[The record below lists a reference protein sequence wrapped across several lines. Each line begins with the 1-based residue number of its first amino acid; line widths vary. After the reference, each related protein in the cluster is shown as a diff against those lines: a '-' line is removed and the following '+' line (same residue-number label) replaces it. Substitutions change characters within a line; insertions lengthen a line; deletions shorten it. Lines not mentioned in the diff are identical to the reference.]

1 MRKKQS
7 RSNSRKRF
15 SFFSKRRRNADESDW
30 FLLEADMDGAPASP
44 RRRKARRGLV
54 VKLLALACLCVSLP
68 LGGKWAYQ
76 EVFFE
81 NEEFILKR
89 LSIRTDGAL
98 SETGLAEVANVSAGM
113 NLMELDLDAIRERIE
128 KLPHVEE
135 ASVFREMPDRLN
147 VIVRERIP
155 IAWLSCPP
163 QGIRPGDMER
173 GFLIDEKGFIFRC
186 LDLTDGL
193 LNLPVIE
200 AFKMIEPVEGTR
212 LDTEGIDSAIALI
225 AESDDIF
232 NNGSMPIHQV
242 RLVNEWSIE
251 CVYRSGLEVTF
262 GMFEIE
268 RGMQDLVTILNK
280 TGSVGTALAS
290 VNVAM
295 RKNIPITFAEP
306 IDDAAI
312 SVVAEP
318 VEEEESADEN
328 PREKQREN
336 HLRSILKGG

>member
-7 RSNSRKRF
+7 RSNSRKLF
-15 SFFSKRRRNADESDW
+15 ATFSKRRRKNEESDW
-30 FLLEADMDGAPASP
+30 FLLEADLPGGSRST
-44 RRRKARRGLV
+44 RRRAPKRGLI
-54 VKLLALACLCVSLP
+54 VKILALICLCVSIP
-68 LGGKWAYQ
+68 IAAKWGYH

-89 LSIRTDGAL
+89 LTIRTDGAL
-98 SETGLAEVANVSAGM
+98 SETGLAEVANVSSGM
-113 NLMELDLDAIRERIE
+113 NLMELDLDAIRGRIE
-128 KLPHVEE
+128 KLPNVEE

-173 GFLIDEKGFIFRC
+173 GFLMDEKGYLFRC
-186 LDLTDGL
+186 LDLDEGL
-193 LNLPVIE
+193 LSLPVVE
-200 AFKMIEPVEGTR
+200 AFKMIEPVEGAR
-212 LDTEGIDSAIALI
+212 LDTEGIDSAIELI
-225 AESDDIF
+225 TASDSIF
-232 NNGSMPIHQV
+232 KGGSMPIHQI
-242 RLVNEWSIE
+242 RLINEWSIE

-262 GMFEIE
+262 AMFEID
-268 RGMQDLVTILNK
+268 RGLKDLVTIINK

-290 VNVAM
+290 VNVVM
-295 RKNIPITFAEP
+295 RKNIPVTFAEP
-306 IDDAAI
+306 VDESTI
-312 SVVAEP
+312 SAVAEP
-318 VEEEESADEN
+318 VETEVDEPED

>member
-1 MRKKQS
+1 MRKKQI
-7 RSNSRKRF
+7 RANSRKLFASF
-15 SFFSKRRRNADESDW
+15 SRRRRKSEDSDW
-30 FLLEADMDGAPASP
+30 FLLEADLPGGGST
-44 RRRKARRGLV
+44 RRKTPKRGFV
-54 VKLLALACLCVSLP
+54 VKILAMSCLCISIP
-68 LGGKWAYQ
+68 IAAKWGYH

-89 LSIRTDGAL
+89 LTIRTDGAL
-98 SETGLAEVANVSAGM
+98 SETGLAEVANVSSGM

-128 KLPHVEE
+128 KLPNVEE

-173 GFLIDEKGFIFRC
+173 GFLMDEKGYLFRC
-186 LDLTDGL
+186 LDLNEGL
-193 LNLPVIE
+193 LALPVVE
-200 AFKMIEPVEGTR
+200 AFKMIEPVEGAR
-212 LDTEGIDSAIALI
+212 LDTEGIDSAIELI
-225 AESDDIF
+225 TASDAIF
-232 NNGSMPIHQV
+232 KGGSMPIHQI
-242 RLVNEWSIE
+242 RLINEWSVE

-262 GMFEIE
+262 AMFEID
-268 RGMQDLVTILNK
+268 RGLKDLVTIINK

-295 RKNIPITFAEP
+295 RKNIPVTFAEP
-306 IDDAAI
+306 VDESAI
-312 SVVAEP
+312 SAVAEP
-318 VEEEESADEN
+318 VEAEKEEPED
-328 PREKQREN
+328 PRMKQREN